1 MTDLQHKPKGWNEPL
16 NCMTDE
22 EWKEYFH
29 LRQVL
34 DVEMS
39 EDEQRDLLDKID
51 LALVN
56 EDYDLVDA
64 LASKL
69 PLEAHYAY
77 GLKLGLG
84 LRYLKNHNL
93 SEAKKAYPDEF

>member
-16 NCMTDE
+16 NCMTDA
-22 EWKEYFH
+22 EWKEYFL

-84 LRYLKNHNL
+84 LRFLKNNNL

>member
-1 MTDLQHKPKGWNEPL
+1 MTDMLHMPNDWNSPL
-16 NCMTDE
+16 NHMTED

-39 EDEQRDLLDKID
+39 EDEQSDLLDKID

-56 EDYDLVDA
+56 EDYDLVDV

-84 LRYLKNHNL
+84 LRFLKNNNL

>member
-1 MTDLQHKPKGWNEPL
+1 
-16 NCMTDE
+16 MTDE

-64 LASKL
+64 LVDALASKL

-84 LRYLKNHNL
+84 LRFLKNNNL

>member
-1 MTDLQHKPKGWNEPL
+1 MTDMLHMPNDWISPL
-16 NCMTDE
+16 NHMTED

-39 EDEQRDLLDKID
+39 EDEQSDLLDKID

-56 EDYDLVDA
+56 EDYDLVDV

-84 LRYLKNHNL
+84 LRFLKNNNL
-93 SEAKKAYPDEF
+93 SEAKKVYPDEF

>member
-1 MTDLQHKPKGWNEPL
+1 
-16 NCMTDE
+16 MTDE

-51 LALVN
+51 LALDN
-56 EDYDLVDA
+56 EDYDLVDD

-69 PLEAHYAY
+69 PL
-77 GLKLGLG
+77 
-84 LRYLKNHNL
+84 
-93 SEAKKAYPDEF
+93 

>member
-51 LALVN
+51 LALV
-56 EDYDLVDA
+56 
-64 LASKL
+64 
-69 PLEAHYAY
+69 
-77 GLKLGLG
+77 
-84 LRYLKNHNL
+84 
-93 SEAKKAYPDEF
+93 KKVFKIDDNGKEERQ